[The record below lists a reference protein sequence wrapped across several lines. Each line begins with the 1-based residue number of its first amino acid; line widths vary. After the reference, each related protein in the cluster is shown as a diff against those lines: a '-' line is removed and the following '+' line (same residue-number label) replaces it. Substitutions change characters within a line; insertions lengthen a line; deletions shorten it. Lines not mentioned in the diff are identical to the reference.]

1 MIFLSA
7 DFSPLQPT
15 PGLALWSA
23 IIFILFWAL
32 MSKFAFKPIAEGLA
46 KRESDIKNA
55 LAEAEKAK
63 EEMAN
68 LKAENEIIL
77 AEAREERSKIL
88 KEAKEAK
95 TNIINEAKDK
105 AKAEAN
111 RIVTTAKQEIDNEKQ
126 AALIEVK
133 NSVGNMATEIAE
145 KIIKKELS
153 GQAEHES
160 FVNKLVSEIQLN

>member
-1 MIFLSA
+1 MIFLA
-7 DFSPLQPT
+7 GAFSPLQPT
-15 PGLALWSA
+15 PGLALWSV

-32 MSKFAFKPIAEGLA
+32 MAKYAFKPIAEGLA

-55 LAEAEKAK
+55 LAEADKAR
-63 EEMAN
+63 EEMAS
-68 LKAENEIIL
+68 LKAENELIL

-95 TNIINEAKDK
+95 SNIINEAKEK
-105 AKAEAN
+105 AKDEAQ
-111 RIVTTAKQEIDNEKQ
+111 RIVTIAKQDIENEKQ
-126 AALIEVK
+126 AALIQVK

-153 GQAEHES
+153 GQADHES
-160 FVNKLVSEIQLN
+160 FVSKLVSEIQLN